1 MIFCVGLAR
10 VTPCIHRECA
20 PRYSRGRTCLIHTD
34 RRSGTSRW
42 WWCEYALFSTR
53 GLQGTERVVVVVVTH
68 RIDSIHFV

>member
-10 VTPCIHRECA
+10 VTPCIYSA

-53 GLQGTERVVVVVVTH
+53 GLKGTERVVVVVTH
-68 RIDSIHFV
+68 RIDSFHFV